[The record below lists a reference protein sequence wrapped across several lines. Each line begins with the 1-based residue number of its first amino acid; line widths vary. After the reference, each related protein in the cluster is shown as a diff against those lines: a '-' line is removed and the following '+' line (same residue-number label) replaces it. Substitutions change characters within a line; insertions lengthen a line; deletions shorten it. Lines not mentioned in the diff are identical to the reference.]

1 MEEERGCCGDRHCW
15 MPEAILVPNG
25 ESTIDIAPTLVD
37 KHDKYASLRTRQES
51 LRVLFSTDRYPPVWD
66 QRRIIEDAIIQAAA
80 ETNNPLI
87 RTNTSFVD
95 GEKPH
100 HVSILG
106 CKFSIPYRP
115 HNKQRNPDFSEE
127 NTEPQ
132 YREGVRQDP
141 IVGKKNRNR
150 DDGRKKPRRTVTV
163 KLPAQDVCRFH
174 IRLVLYPGEFWC
186 IEPWTGNRRHRN
198 HPCLGWDEIR
208 RPMASLP
215 QSDRENGALYSR
227 FASNGAARNI
237 LHEQTQ

>member
-1 MEEERGCCGDRHCW
+1 MEMERGCCGDRHCW

-37 KHDKYASLRTRQES
+37 NHDKYASLRTRQES

-87 RTNTSFVD
+87 RTNTSYFD

-115 HNKQRNPDFSEE
+115 SHFDTVQMYTSEVVLLASEE
-127 NTEPQ
+127 WFQ
-132 YREGVRQDP
+132 
-141 IVGKKNRNR
+141 
-150 DDGRKKPRRTVTV
+150 
-163 KLPAQDVCRFH
+163 
-174 IRLVLYPGEFWC
+174 
-186 IEPWTGNRRHRN
+186 
-198 HPCLGWDEIR
+198 LGASFSSIR
-208 RPMASLP
+208 R
-215 QSDRENGALYSR
+215 
-227 FASNGAARNI
+227 
-237 LHEQTQ
+237 